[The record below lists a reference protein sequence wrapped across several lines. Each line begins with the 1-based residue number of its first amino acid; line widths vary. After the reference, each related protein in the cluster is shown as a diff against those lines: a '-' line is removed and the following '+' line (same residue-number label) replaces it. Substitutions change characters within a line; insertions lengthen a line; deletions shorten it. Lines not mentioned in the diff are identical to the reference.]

1 MISYGEKILLIDKKG
16 GKHLITLEK
25 GGRFHTKHGEILHD
39 DVVSVGEGGWVSTHL
54 GVRYAVLKPCF
65 WDLLHRCKR
74 GPQAVHPKDIGI
86 MLVELGIGEGSRI
99 IDVGSGSGILISAL
113 ANYVGEKGRIV
124 SYEVRKEFAEIAR
137 RNVEMLGLEGIVEIR
152 ERDITKGVEDR
163 GFDVATVDV
172 ANPWDVI
179 PIMRKA
185 LKPGGRIGLYTPSI
199 TQVIRSVKTLR
210 ENMFVDIRTM
220 ECLTRNIRVEDVLVR
235 PESWMLG
242 HTAYMTFARKT
253 S

>member
-1 MISYGEKILLIDKKG
+1 MVSYGEKVLLVDRKG
-16 GKHLITLEK
+16 GKHLITLEE
-25 GGRFHTKHGEILHD
+25 GGKFHTKHGEILHD
-39 DVVSVGEGGWVSTHL
+39 EVVAVGEGGWVSTHL
-54 GVRYAVLKPCF
+54 GVKYAVLKPCF
-65 WDLLHRCKR
+65 WDLLQRCRR

-86 MLVELGIGEGSRI
+86 MLVELGVEPGMSI

-113 ANYVGEKGRIV
+113 ANYVGEKGRVV
-124 SYEVRKEFAEIAR
+124 SYEMRKEFAEIAKK
-137 RNVEMLGLEGIVEIR
+137 NVEALGLVKIVEIR
-152 ERDITKGVEDR
+152 EADITKGVQDR
-163 GFDVATVDV
+163 GFDVATVDM

-179 PIMRKA
+179 PVMREA

-199 TQVIRSVKTLR
+199 TQVIRSVKTLK

-220 ECLTRNIRVEDVLVR
+220 ECLTRNIRVEEVLVR